1 VQYISHEAR
10 GPLGVASMGLELHM
24 QDMVAMDNR
33 ISDHKPPSAAE
44 KVAWVKETIARV
56 DEIADA
62 CILAHNT
69 LSDML
74 TVDKIENG
82 MADMEMVPLLILP
95 FVGSIV
101 KAFSIQ
107 VCAVRL
113 VVGANYTRT
122 QCSLVCPSYCCCR
135 PATRTSSLS
144 TTWGHSWMW
153 PTSTSW

>member
-74 TVDKIENG
+74 TFDKIENG
-82 MADMEMVPLLILP
+82 MTDEGMAPLSVLP
-95 FVGSIV
+95 FVERTIR
-101 KAFSIQ
+101 AFAIQ
-107 VCAVRL
+107 VCRPPVPIVLCAIVSTVTFLFCRL
-113 VVGANYTRT
+113 
-122 QCSLVCPSYCCCR
+122 
-135 PATRTSSLS
+135 ATRTLR
-144 TTWGHSWMW
+144 
-153 PTSTSW
+153 